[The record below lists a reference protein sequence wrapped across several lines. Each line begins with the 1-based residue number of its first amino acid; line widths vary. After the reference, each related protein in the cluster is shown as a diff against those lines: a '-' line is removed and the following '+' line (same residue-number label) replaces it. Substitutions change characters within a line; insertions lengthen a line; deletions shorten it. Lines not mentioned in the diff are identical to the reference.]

1 MTVLYRY
8 IGGDAMKSIKLESWI
23 LAGLMAAM
31 TTVGT
36 MLIQIPTPMK
46 GYIHIGDAVVY
57 LCGILLGPVLGGLAA
72 GIGSMFADVFLGYG
86 VYAPATLVIK
96 AFDAALVALVYNA
109 LVGEG
114 SGVLRKLTVYMLA
127 ISMGGAVM
135 VFGYLGYETILYG
148 FAGAVPNIPL
158 NITQAVGGGLLAY
171 PMVVALGKLKLFKK
185 PASIHH
191 N

>member
-1 MTVLYRY
+1 
-8 IGGDAMKSIKLESWI
+8 MKSIKLESWI

-36 MLIQIPTPMK
+36 MLITIPTPMK

-72 GIGSMFADVFLGYG
+72 GIGSMFADIFLGYG
-86 VYAPATLVIK
+86 VYAPATLLIK
-96 AFDAALVALVYNA
+96 AFDAALVALVYNSLA
-109 LVGEG
+109 GEG
-114 SGVLRKLTVYMLA
+114 SGVVRKLFIYMLA
-127 ISMGGAVM
+127 VSLGGAVM

-148 FAGAVPNIPL
+148 FVGAVPNIPL
-158 NITQAVGGGLLAY
+158 NVTQAVGGGLLAY
-171 PMVVALGKLKLFKK
+171 PMVLALGKLNFIKK
-185 PASIHH
+185 PVSVRH

>member
-1 MTVLYRY
+1 
-8 IGGDAMKSIKLESWI
+8 MKSIKLESWI

-72 GIGSMFADVFLGYG
+72 GIGSMFADLFLGYG
-86 VYAPATLVIK
+86 VYAPATLLIK
-96 AFDAALVALVYNA
+96 AFDAAVVALVYNA

-114 SGVLRKLTVYMLA
+114 SGIARKLMVYMAAVVL
-127 ISMGGAVM
+127 GGAVM
-135 VFGYLGYETILYG
+135 VGGYLGYETILYG
-148 FAGAVPNIPL
+148 FAGAVVNTPA

-171 PMVVALGKLKLFKK
+171 PMVIALGKLKFIKK
-185 PASIHH
+185 PVGMHH

>member
-1 MTVLYRY
+1 
-8 IGGDAMKSIKLESWI
+8 MKSITLKMWI

-36 MLIQIPTPMK
+36 MLIQVPTPMK

-86 VYAPATLVIK
+86 VYAPATLMIK
-96 AFDAALVALVYNA
+96 AFDAAAVALVYNA
-109 LVGEG
+109 LVNEE
-114 SGVLRKLTVYMLA
+114 SGFARKLAVYIMAVAL
-127 ISMGGAVM
+127 GGAVM
-135 VFGYLGYETILYG
+135 VGGYLGYETLLYG
-148 FAGAVPNIPL
+148 FAGAVPNVAMNAI
-158 NITQAVGGGLLAY
+158 QAVGGGLLAY
-171 PMVVALGKLKLFKK
+171 PMVVALSKLKLVEKTTGLR
-185 PASIHH
+185 H

>member
-1 MTVLYRY
+1 
-8 IGGDAMKSIKLESWI
+8 MKSITLRMWI

-36 MLIQIPTPMK
+36 MLIQVPTPMK

-86 VYAPATLVIK
+86 VYAPATLMIK
-96 AFDAALVALVYNA
+96 GLDAAAVALIYNA
-109 LVGEG
+109 LVNEE
-114 SGVLRKLTVYMLA
+114 SGFARKLAVYIMAVAL
-127 ISMGGAVM
+127 GGAVM
-135 VFGYLGYETILYG
+135 IGGYLGYETILYG
-148 FAGAVPNIPL
+148 FAGAVPNVAMNAI
-158 NITQAVGGGLLAY
+158 QAVGGGLLAY
-171 PMVVALGKLKLFKK
+171 PMVVALGKLKLVEKTTGLR
-185 PASIHH
+185 H

>member
-1 MTVLYRY
+1 
-8 IGGDAMKSIKLESWI
+8 MKSIKLESWI

-72 GIGSMFADVFLGYG
+72 GIGSMFADLFLGYG
-86 VYAPATLVIK
+86 VYAPATLLIK

-114 SGVLRKLTVYMLA
+114 SGVARKLMVYMLA
-127 ISMGGAVM
+127 VSMGGTVM
-135 VFGYLGYETILYG
+135 VLGYLGYESILYG

-171 PMVVALGKLKLFKK
+171 PMVVALGKLNFFKK
-185 PASIHH
+185 TANIHH